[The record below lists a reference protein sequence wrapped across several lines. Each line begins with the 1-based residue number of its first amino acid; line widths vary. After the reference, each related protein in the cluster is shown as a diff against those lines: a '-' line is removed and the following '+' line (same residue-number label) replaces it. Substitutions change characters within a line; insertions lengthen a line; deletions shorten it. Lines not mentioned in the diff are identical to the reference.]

1 MITGHP
7 GQGYAA
13 ISAAIL
19 RCIPQAPTHDL
30 NEHTALTDLGL
41 DSLGVLELMLTCEAD
56 LGVELLAEEAP
67 EMRTVGDVGD
77 FIDER
82 LRLRAAS

>member
-1 MITGHP
+1 MINGHP

-19 RCIPQAPTHDL
+19 RCTPGAPHDL

-56 LGVELLAEEAP
+56 LGVELLSEEAP
-67 EMRTVGDVGD
+67 VMHTVGDVGD
-77 FIDER
+77 FIDQR
-82 LRLRAAS
+82 LQVLKAS

>member
-1 MITGHP
+1 MTSEHT

-19 RCIPQAPTHDL
+19 RCTTVAPDGL
-30 NEHTALTDLGL
+30 NQRTALTDLGL

-56 LGVELLAEEAP
+56 LGVELLSEEAP
-67 EMRTVGDVGD
+67 VMHTVGDVGD
-77 FIDER
+77 FIDRR
-82 LRLRAAS
+82 LEVLKAS

>member
-1 MITGHP
+1 MISEQP

-19 RCIPQAPTHDL
+19 RCTPVAQHDL
-30 NEHTALTDLGL
+30 NRRTALTDLGL

-56 LGVELLAEEAP
+56 LGVELLSEEAP
-67 EMRTVGDVGD
+67 ELRTVGDVGD
-77 FIDER
+77 FIDRR
-82 LRLRAAS
+82 LEVLRAS